1 MYTLFIGLQYVGII
15 ILIIGTIFIINQKP
29 SKQQNLVLIMYIA
42 MLINFVGYLLE
53 LKATTLNEAMQ
64 AIQISYLGKP
74 VISLAMLFFC
84 LSYCKVKV
92 PKYISAALV
101 AIHVFVIFLVLTY
114 QYNTLYYTSTTFVHT
129 GLFPHVVLGHGIIYI
144 IYNSLMGVY
153 VIAMYAACAY
163 RYKRTNLAVV
173 KAQLKKI
180 RFICLFMM
188 LCFIAFLCGATR
200 GYDTTLIGYLVATVI
215 LSVSIVREKLFDTI
229 TMAKDLAIDDLND
242 GLIVLDNESR
252 VLYYNNRAKHVY
264 EELELDKQC
273 IYVFAELDDI
283 ILDKGNLFKGGEVYE
298 ISSRMI
304 SSGNEIL
311 GKMYVLNDCTE
322 TYHNYRQI
330 KEQSDI
336 MKALK
341 EQAER
346 ANVAKSAFV
355 SNMSHEIRTPMNA
368 IVGMTDIL
376 LRENLPKQDVEY
388 LINIKNSG
396 KALLGIINDIL
407 DFSKIESGKME
418 LVDSEYEPMSM
429 LSDFGMMFLSRLAD
443 KDVELV
449 FDIDSRLPR
458 VLYGDSLRLR
468 QVIINILNNAVK
480 FTDKGYVKLT
490 IKVVKIVGDT
500 VSLFVSVKD
509 TGQGIK
515 DEDKDKLFE
524 SYQQVNSKKNH
535 NKEGTGLGLSISR
548 QLVSLMG
555 GEIELE
561 SEYGK
566 GSEFYF
572 TIRQKVVEA
581 EPAAQ
586 IKSEDMADNHITAI
600 FNSEV
605 SENAFK
611 DLAGAYGF
619 QYINYEQF
627 KTMDVE
633 LSHMFV
639 DIRCYNSMKEEI
651 SGYTDRIQEL
661 CIVRNPLKDE
671 NPISD
676 ENHYRSV
683 SYMNMPIYS
692 LSFCNTI
699 NHEFISDKSDMIDS
713 FDFTAPEAKI
723 MVVDDSEINLM
734 VAKGILAPLKMQLD
748 LVQSGRAALEKI
760 KSKEYD
766 IVFMDHMMPEMDGI
780 EATIAI
786 RQMEESSDRH
796 VPIIALTANAIVEAK
811 NKFLEAGMDDFLSKP
826 IDVEDMCAKIKKWLP
841 QQYIIPNEESGISGK
856 DMQNSYTTKDASRNL
871 PKLNNIDVEGAIRY
885 LGSKE
890 LYYDMLGNFYSII
903 DEKVSKLDKCLDDN
917 MIRDYTIEV
926 HALKNTAR
934 MIGAYQ
940 LSDMFADM
948 EQHGNN
954 QDAEYIKGKH
964 TELMEYFIS
973 FKDILKSYGE
983 ADNAKKKP
991 ATRDEFNEMLSEL
1004 TTAVN
1009 NYDIDGMDKAMGK
1022 INKVKVPA
1030 QCVELV
1036 NHLRASVADVAMEDI
1051 LECCAR
1057 LKSEFI

>member
-1 MYTLFIGLQYVGII
+1 MYTIFLGLQYIGII
-15 ILIIGTIFIINQKP
+15 ILVIGTIFIITQKP
-29 SKQQNLVLIMYIA
+29 SRQQNIILVMYIA
-42 MLINFVGYLLE
+42 MLVNFVGYLLE

-64 AIQISYLGKP
+64 AVQVSYMGKP
-74 VISLAMLFFC
+74 VISIAMLFFC

-92 PKYISAALV
+92 PKFISVAL
-101 AIHVFVIFLVLTY
+101 ISMHVFVIFLVLTY
-114 QYNTLYYTSTTFVHT
+114 QYNTLYYTSTTFVQT
-129 GLFPHVVLGHGIIYI
+129 GLFPHVVLGHGIMYI

-153 VIAMYAACAY
+153 VIVMYAACAY
-163 RYKRTNLAVV
+163 RYKRTNLAIV

-180 RFICLFMM
+180 RFICVFMM
-188 LCFIAFLCGATR
+188 ACFIVFLCGATR
-200 GYDTTLIGYLVATVI
+200 GYDTTLIGYLVATVM
-215 LSVSIVREKLFDTI
+215 LSVSIMREKLFDTI
-229 TMAKDLAIDDLND
+229 TMAKDLAIDDLTD

-252 VLYYNNRAKHVY
+252 VLYYNNRAKRVY
-264 EELELDKQC
+264 DELELDKQC
-273 IYVFAELDDI
+273 VYVFAELDDI
-283 ILDKGNLFKGGEVYE
+283 ILDKGNLFKGGDVFEV
-298 ISSRMI
+298 SSRMI

-341 EQAER
+341 DQAER

-555 GEIELE
+555 GEIELD

-572 TIRQKVVEA
+572 TIRQKVVEE
-581 EPAAQ
+581 EPAAV

-619 QYINYEQF
+619 KYIDYEQF
-627 KTMDVE
+627 KTTDVE

-639 DIRCYNSMKEEI
+639 DVRCYNAMKEEI

-671 NPISD
+671 NTIGD
-676 ENHYRSV
+676 ENHYRNV

-699 NHEFISDKSDMIDS
+699 NHEFVSAKSDMVAN

-734 VAKGILAPLKMQLD
+734 VAKGILAPLRMQID
-748 LVQSGRAALEKI
+748 LVQSGRVALEKI

-780 EATIAI
+780 EVTVAI
-786 RQMEESSDRH
+786 RQMEESSGRH
-796 VPIIALTANAIVEAK
+796 MPIIALTANAIVEAK
-811 NKFLEAGMDDFLSKP
+811 SKFLEAGMDDFLSKP

-841 QQYIIPNEESGISGK
+841 QQYIIPNEKSGISAK
-856 DMQNSYTTKDASRNL
+856 DMQNSYTTRDASKNL

-890 LYYDMLGNFYSII
+890 LYYDMLANFYSII
-903 DEKVSKLDKCLDDN
+903 DEKVSKLDECLDDN

-954 QDAEYIKGKH
+954 QDVDYIRSKH
-964 TELMEYFIS
+964 TELIEYFVS
-973 FKDILKSYGE
+973 FKDILKFYII
-983 ADNAKKKP
+983 K
-991 ATRDEFNEMLSEL
+991 
-1004 TTAVN
+1004 
-1009 NYDIDGMDKAMGK
+1009 
-1022 INKVKVPA
+1022 
-1030 QCVELV
+1030 
-1036 NHLRASVADVAMEDI
+1036 
-1051 LECCAR
+1051 R
-1057 LKSEFI
+1057 LCI